1 MWRCWADSI
10 LHQRPGEVM
19 RYRWTAVT
27 LLSWWK
33 SVERR
38 GGTDKKVLYCNYMF
52 ANYMKNIIYSA
63 VQFLYFAVECQH
75 FQTFLFI
82 NCNNPGRFLY
92 AQGDLIIIQSVWR
105 DMKNQT
111 KPRRTVATSPRHLKK
126 PYCKATWLLKV
137 FGFRW
142 GCLPKIML

>member
-1 MWRCWADSI
+1 
-10 LHQRPGEVM
+10 
-19 RYRWTAVT
+19 
-27 LLSWWK
+27 
-33 SVERR
+33 
-38 GGTDKKVLYCNYMF
+38 
-52 ANYMKNIIYSA
+52 MKNIIYSA

-111 KPRRTVATSPRHLKK
+111 KSRRTVATVSKTLEE
-126 PYCKATWLLKV
+126 TLLQSYMTVKSV
-137 FGFRW
+137 WF
-142 GCLPKIML
+142 